1 MGVYCSDCIIE
12 DETICQKCSDNP
24 NYRGL
29 HSQKMLYKPTCPRGY
44 SDCINDPAYI
54 KYWYPEWYK
63 ELYSNITPE
72 QASVKSCQKRVEEDL
87 DEIYYC
93 YDDEDK

>member
-24 NYRGL
+24 NYKCL

-54 KYWYPEWYK
+54 RYCYPDWYR
-63 ELYSNITPE
+63 ELYKDLTPE
-72 QASVKSCQKRVEEDL
+72 QASMKSCQERVKEDP
-87 DEIYYC
+87 DEMYYC

>member
-24 NYRGL
+24 NYKCL
-29 HSQKMLYKPTCPRGY
+29 HSQKLSYKPTCPRGY

-54 KYWYPEWYK
+54 KYCYPDWYK
-63 ELYSNITPE
+63 ELYKDLTPE
-72 QASVKSCQKRVEEDL
+72 QASMKSCQERAKEDP
-87 DEIYYC
+87 DEMYYC
-93 YDDEDK
+93 YDNEDK

>member
-1 MGVYCSDCIIE
+1 MGVYCSDCMID

-24 NYRGL
+24 NYKCL
-29 HSQKMLYKPTCPRGY
+29 HSQKMSYKPTCPLGY

-54 KYWYPEWYK
+54 KYWYPTWYK
-63 ELYSNITPE
+63 ELYSDLTPE
-72 QASVKSCQKRVEEDL
+72 QASVKSCQKRVEEDP
-87 DEIYYC
+87 DEAYYC